1 LDTENSCIVSLLYD
15 FSNEA
20 ARSLIEKSSWSIE
33 YSCKVSLQYALSCVF
48 SSWMMCQTIYYNQ
61 STERVF
67 LQYEVLNASAN
78 LLLEKRLL
86 DSEYNYMASP
96 WCELSCGFAKD
107 CVMQMLL
114 DTGHTNRGS
123 LLQCELS
130 CGSSV
135 GLTGEKPP
143 RTDHMKKVS
152 LQCEPSYGPLKMSF

>member
-1 LDTENSCIVSLLYD
+1 
-15 FSNEA
+15 
-20 ARSLIEKSSWSIE
+20 
-33 YSCKVSLQYALSCVF
+33 
-48 SSWMMCQTIYYNQ
+48 MMCQTIYYNQ

-114 DTGHTNRGS
+114 DTGHMNRGS

-135 GLTGEKPP
+135 GLTDEKPP
-143 RTDHMKKVS
+143 HTDHMKKVF
-152 LQCEPSYGPLKMSF
+152 LWCEPSSYGPSKMSY